1 MCGVLDLKSYKCF
14 WTNHCSIIPF
24 WTFRPFEQL
33 PLVTPSMKP
42 KKAGP
47 LTTIQMFV
55 EVHISSLG
63 NSLGFTVVV
72 GKKLQHYTNMQRNQE
87 TGKPEILNSFH
98 LLEQW
103 FSKIRTL
110 ERFGTSW
117 TWAWFQSF
125 TQIEPPCNFAIQNSK
140 HLQISKY
147 ATQQPIQHPKCNP
160 PTWNITTFPTQP
172 RKPPKN
178 RASRGT
184 HWFFVTIFTFP
195 GSKYGDQTSV
205 KETHRLCVHG
215 LHYPAVFWLWWSVAY
230 FMMSQE
236 IRQTMGTP

>member
-1 MCGVLDLKSYKCF
+1 
-14 WTNHCSIIPF
+14 
-24 WTFRPFEQL
+24 
-33 PLVTPSMKP
+33 
-42 KKAGP
+42 
-47 LTTIQMFV
+47 
-55 EVHISSLG
+55 
-63 NSLGFTVVV
+63 
-72 GKKLQHYTNMQRNQE
+72 MQWNQE

-103 FSKIRTL
+103 FSKELLNGL
-110 ERFGTSW
+110 EHLEHELDFNHSRKLN
-117 TWAWFQSF
+117 
-125 TQIEPPCNFAIQNSK
+125 PPCNFAIQNSK

-160 PTWNITTFPTQP
+160 PTWNITTFPTEP

-184 HWFFVTIFTFP
+184 HRFFVTILTFP

-230 FMMSQE
+230 FMMSPE
-236 IRQTMGTP
+236 VRQTMGTP